1 MSAFWA
7 IPMLI
12 SAGLFAGVVV
22 SIAWERLPAWREADL
37 LDFQGAFG
45 HTLRRVDRLQPVLLA
60 VCVVSTTGF
69 ALTAGG
75 TARMFALLGAA
86 GFVVVFVGSG
96 AWLVPV
102 QRRLVAS
109 GPAQPSPELE
119 RLRTRWFRGHLIRT
133 VVALAALSLAV
144 VAAVL

>member
-1 MSAFWA
+1 MSALWA

-12 SAGLFAGVVV
+12 SAGLFAGVVA

-37 LDFQGAFG
+37 IDFQAAFG
-45 HTLRRVDRLQPVLLA
+45 HTLRRVDRLQPALLA

-75 TARMFALLGAA
+75 AARILALVGVA

-109 GPAQPSPELE
+109 ESTQPSPELE

-133 VVALAALSLAV
+133 GVALAALSLVVVAV
-144 VAAVL
+144 VF

>member
-1 MSAFWA
+1 MSALWA

-12 SAGLFAGVVV
+12 NAGLFAGVVV
-22 SIAWERLPAWREADL
+22 AIAWERLPAWREADL
-37 LDFQGAFG
+37 LDFQAFA
-45 HTLRRVDRLQPVLLA
+45 HTLGRVDRLQPALLG

-75 TARMFALLGAA
+75 AARMFALLGAA

-109 GPAQPSPELE
+109 GSAQPSPELE
-119 RLRTRWFRGHLIRT
+119 RLRTQWFRGHVIRT
-133 VVALAALSLAV
+133 VLALAALSLAV
-144 VAAVL
+144 IAAVL